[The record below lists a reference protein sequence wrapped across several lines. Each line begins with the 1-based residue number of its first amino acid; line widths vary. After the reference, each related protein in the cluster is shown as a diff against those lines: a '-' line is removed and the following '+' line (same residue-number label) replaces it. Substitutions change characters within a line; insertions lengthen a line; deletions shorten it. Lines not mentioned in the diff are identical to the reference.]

1 MAHEHELKKV
11 KGTKTPTVEKPAEP
25 KRELPRVTF
34 TAEDIPEIKSWK
46 IGGKYYL
53 ELEVEEVAA
62 EKDRYGYEEDKQ
74 KPLTAIFKVLA
85 VKALEHESKEKDEDN
100 EGEKKK
106 KIEFGNYKNPNRI
119 G

>member
-1 MAHEHELKKV
+1 MAHTDELKKV
-11 KGTKTPTVEKPAEP
+11 KGTKTPAVEKPSEP

-34 TAEDIPEIKSWK
+34 TAEDIPEVKDWK

-53 ELEVEEVAA
+53 ELEVEQVAA

-74 KPLTAIFKVLA
+74 KPLTATFKVVA
-85 VKALEHESKEKDEDN
+85 VKALNHESHKENGD
-100 EGEKKK
+100 EKKK
-106 KIEFGNYKNPNRI
+106 KEIEFGNYKNPNRI

>member
-1 MAHEHELKKV
+1 MPA
-11 KGTKTPTVEKPAEP
+11 VEKPSEP

-34 TAEDIPEIKSWK
+34 TAEDLPEIKDWK

-62 EKDRYGYEEDKQ
+62 EKDRYGYEEEKER
-74 KPLTAIFKVLA
+74 PLTATFKVAA
-85 VKALEHESKEKDEDN
+85 VKALKHGSYKEN
-100 EGEKKK
+100 ENDDGKKK
-106 KIEFGNYKNPNRI
+106 KIEFGNYKNPNKI